1 MLKSE
6 LPTLCNQKKES
17 WWQKNKEFLA
27 KKSNALKRNLQPR
40 ATYFQVPYG
49 RGPAQGDALWCN
61 LSLILDPFEAYFMT
75 NISENISYNF

>member
-1 MLKSE
+1 MYVQSCQ
-6 LPTLCNQKKES
+6 PCATKKRNHDG
-17 WWQKNKEFLA
+17 KKKEFLA
-27 KKSNALKRNLQPR
+27 KKRNALKRNLQPR